1 MQRVNVAIAVG
12 GGTFVWV
19 LVLSVLLGE
28 TVGLGWFVL
37 LALWVG
43 AGSRH
48 LVANISDFRGRMS
61 PRKLLLAALA
71 SPAWPW
77 LK

>member
-1 MQRVNVAIAVG
+1 LNVAIAVG

-19 LVLSVLLGE
+19 LVLRLLLGG

-37 LALWVG
+37 LALWIG
-43 AGSRH
+43 AGARH
-48 LVANISDFRGRMS
+48 LVANISDFRGKMS
-61 PRKLLLAALA
+61 PRNLLMAALA